1 MSFTSTDWG
10 RSGGAV
16 EVSAL
21 ALLVISCG
29 GGAITH
35 RNVDEPRGYTSVQ
48 GAAKN
53 TTYSAQVQTSHH
65 RLHVTVFEKS
75 QCDIIKVRL
84 VSRTRETL
92 RGGEV
97 IDREAPTLVQVE
109 EGVEGVSECEKRYAR
124 DALVLLQVG
133 DATYRLGETSTKGEL
148 HINLAD
154 LLKRSLQ
161 GSDRQLPADA
171 VLLVQG
177 HNMSDPLPAGTVS
190 LSQLDA
196 YEKRVDELL
205 AEFGPL
211 LEKPQEKLSGKE
223 LARSYELYKQ
233 LDRINAGDAR
243 IEALQARFLEL
254 VYGRKEKEATA
265 NLERNLKALAKAR
278 ELLAALAREPA
289 SQVPVFVRVA
299 VETERPS
306 SQALRWARGQLA
318 LGIRQDP
325 QLCGPASGDFSWDWF
340 EGRRWPL
347 ATELAL
353 TFLRYAHSDTYSN
366 QVRSLCARAARW

>member
-1 MSFTSTDWG
+1 MRFSFSFRGDFA
-10 RSGGAV
+10 GAGAIV
-16 EVSAL
+16 AL
-21 ALLVISCG
+21 CSLAAACG
-29 GGAITH
+29 GGVTTH

-75 QCDIIKVRL
+75 ECDNIKVRL

-92 RGGEV
+92 SDGQV
-97 IDREAPTLVQVE
+97 IDREAPTLVQIE
-109 EGVEGVSECEKRYAR
+109 EGVQGTSECEKRYAR

-154 LLKRSLQ
+154 LLKRSLHGDQ
-161 GSDRQLPADA
+161 GA
-171 VLLVQG
+171 VPGEALLLVQG
-177 HNMSDPLPAGTVS
+177 HNMPEPQPAGTVS

-211 LEKPQEKLSGKE
+211 LEKPQEKLSGAD
-223 LARSYELYKQ
+223 LTRSYELYKQ

-243 IEALQARFLEL
+243 IEALQARFIEL
-254 VYGRKEKEATA
+254 VYGRREKEATER
-265 NLERNLKALAKAR
+265 LERNLKALAKAKD
-278 ELLAALAREPA
+278 LLAALAREPDY
-289 SQVPVFVRVA
+289 QVPAFVHIA
-299 VETERPS
+299 IDSDRPS
-306 SQALRWARGQLA
+306 SQALRWARGRLA
-318 LGIRQDP
+318 LGIRQEPD
-325 QLCGPASGDFSWDWF
+325 LCGPKAGAFSWDWF
-340 EGRRWPL
+340 EQRRWPL

-353 TFLRYAHSDTYSN
+353 NFLRYAYNDAYSA
-366 QVRSLCARAARW
+366 QVQSLCSRAARW

>member
-1 MSFTSTDWG
+1 MNLGSI
-10 RSGGAV
+10 RGATA
-16 EVSAL
+16 VSAL
-21 ALLVISCG
+21 AFLVTGCG

-35 RNVDEPRGYTSVQ
+35 RNADEPRGYTSVQ

-53 TTYSAQVQTSHH
+53 TTYRAQVQTSHH
-65 RLHVTVFEKS
+65 RLHVTVFERS
-75 QCDIIKVRL
+75 ECDIIKVRL

-92 RGGEV
+92 RDGEV
-97 IDREAPTLVQVE
+97 ISREAPTLVQVE

-161 GSDRQLPADA
+161 GSEGPPPAEA

-177 HNMSDPLPAGTVS
+177 HNMAEPLPAGTVS

-223 LARSYELYKQ
+223 LARSYELYLQ

-243 IEALQARFLEL
+243 IEALQIRFLEL

-265 NLERNLKALAKAR
+265 NLERNLKALAKAK
-278 ELLAALAREPA
+278 ELLAALRREPD

-299 VETERPS
+299 VETDRPS

-325 QLCGPASGDFSWDWF
+325 GLCGSASDGFSWDWF

-353 TFLRYAHSDTYSN
+353 TFLRYAYSDAYSN
-366 QVRSLCARAARW
+366 QVRSLCSRAARW

>member
-1 MSFTSTDWG
+1 VGDL
-10 RSGGAV
+10 RGAGAIV
-16 EVSAL
+16 ACCLL
-21 ALLVISCG
+21 AVGCG
-29 GGAITH
+29 GGVATH
-35 RNVDEPRGYTSVQ
+35 RNLDEPRGYTSVQ

-75 QCDIIKVRL
+75 ECDVIKVRL

-92 RGGEV
+92 QDGQV
-97 IDREAPTLVQVE
+97 IDREAPTLVQIE
-109 EGVEGVSECEKRYAR
+109 EGVEGTSECEKRYAR
-124 DALVLLQVG
+124 DVLVILQVG

-154 LLKRSLQ
+154 LLKRSLH
-161 GSDRQLPADA
+161 GTDGPPPAEA
-171 VLLVQG
+171 LLLVQG
-177 HNMSDPLPAGTVS
+177 HNMTEPLPAGTVS
-190 LSQLDA
+190 LSQLEA

-211 LEKPQEKLSGKE
+211 LEKEQEKLSGKE
-223 LARSYELYKQ
+223 FARSYELYQQ

-254 VYGRKEKEATA
+254 VFGRKEKEATA
-265 NLERNLKALAKAR
+265 SLERNLKALAKAK

-289 SQVPVFVRVA
+289 YQVPVFVQMA
-299 VETERPS
+299 IESERPS
-306 SQALRWARGQLA
+306 TQALRWARGQLA
-318 LGIRQDP
+318 LGIRQEPD
-325 QLCGPASGDFSWDWF
+325 LCGPKSGAFSWDWF
-340 EGRRWPL
+340 AQRRWPL

-353 TFLRYAHSDTYSN
+353 TFLRYAYSDTYAA
-366 QVRSLCARAARW
+366 QVQSLCSRAARW